1 MLLVLLSGFLTFSFH
16 YHYHVVLFAA
26 KNQIQIG
33 VLQLHQKWTLF
44 SKTYSSRLVPN
55 YVELIMFFKQLDLYL
70 IQLGIEVYRDLHEL
84 STQFCMP
91 LLELQIQFT
100 AQSNNANSKM
110 LSNTLLHNTT

>member
-1 MLLVLLSGFLTFSFH
+1 MLSFLLQ
-16 YHYHVVLFAA
+16 
-26 KNQIQIG
+26 KNKYN
-33 VLQLHQKWTLF
+33 QKWALF

-70 IQLGIEVYRDLHEL
+70 IQLG
-84 STQFCMP
+84 TQFCMP